1 MVILRVLNLLILRKR
16 MVTYVPKVFTAL
28 RAPTP
33 QRLVQEV
40 LLVQVQEILK
50 LLNASSAPLA
60 LMVMTLVLLLASL
73 VVALPVPRLAQRVA
87 SVLVLI
93 VFTSRT
99 PNLASANLA
108 MCHLMEPVPTLTAL
122 LIAKKRYMQDALP
135 DKNKTYMETVKIR
148 LLAKKNAMVDLERF
162 RVDWEYASVIMP
174 KTLMIFAMI
183 NAEQKLKKFHS
194 QLMVKF
200 RFMILQLELQQPLHR
215 KYNLFFKLI

>member
-60 LMVMTLVLLLASL
+60 LMVMILVLLLASL
-73 VVALPVPRLAQRVA
+73 VVAPHAPRLAQRVA

>member
-33 QRLVQEV
+33 QRLVPEV

-73 VVALPVPRLAQRVA
+73 VVAPHAPRLAQRVA

>member
-1 MVILRVLNLLILRKR
+1 LVILRVLNLLILRKR

-60 LMVMTLVLLLASL
+60 LMVMILVLLLASL
-73 VVALPVPRLAQRVA
+73 VVAPHAPRLAQRVA

-108 MCHLMEPVPTLTAL
+108 MCHLMEPVPTSTAL
-122 LIAKKRYMQDALP
+122 LIAKKRSMLDAQP
-135 DKNKTYMETVKIR
+135 DKNRTYMETVKIR
-148 LLAKKNAMVDLERF
+148 LLARKNVMVDLERF
-162 RVDWEYASVIMP
+162 KVG
-174 KTLMIFAMI
+174 
-183 NAEQKLKKFHS
+183 
-194 QLMVKF
+194 
-200 RFMILQLELQQPLHR
+200 
-215 KYNLFFKLI
+215 

>member
-60 LMVMTLVLLLASL
+60 LMVMILVLLLASL
-73 VVALPVPRLAQRVA
+73 VVAPHAPRLAQRVA

-162 RVDWEYASVIMP
+162 RVDWEYASAIML
-174 KTLMIFAMI
+174 KTLMIFAMT
-183 NAEQKLKKFHS
+183 NAEPKLKKFHS